1 MSENE
6 TKSGAYEKLTP
17 QRKQLVDQVLAN
29 LDKGKLLWTQ
39 GWVSSGAPESAITGK
54 KYRGINNLFLSLI
67 AMSENYGDN
76 RWATF
81 KQMEEKGWTFK
92 KDEEGHTLGKGKSV
106 SVEYYEMR
114 DKETK
119 RRFDRSVLDGMT
131 FDEQRGYMD
140 ITRHKKRKKNK
151 LKLLFWG
158 ILFAFVAVLVMYLFS
173 LGGKSIGEI
182 LSYKNYWL
190 SVGVANG
197 LILIGYL
204 MMYRVDAQNIALD
217 ENDLE
222 DTEWLSVKRLKKLKE
237 FQVYDYKS
245 AEEKSDGI
253 VIGAEKKGGSVEV
266 ITTSQLHALIVGTTG
281 SGKTTGFVDQN
292 IAVLGKSKG
301 KPSIVISD
309 PKKELYE
316 KHARTLEKEGY
327 KISVLDLREPYSS
340 ERWNPMNVL
349 LRRIRLVKDLENN
362 LQQKDGKYYGA
373 GEVFLSYRDA
383 RTRMQE
389 LKDEI
394 YENAQDLVY
403 TLCPVQNR
411 DQPTWEQGARNLI
424 FGFVLAMCEDCIKG
438 KIDESQ
444 LVLFNVYHNIT
455 KYCSEDTTALRNYLI
470 EGRDEFSKVKG
481 LVNTVLITSDKTLTS
496 YLSEVNSYMQQL
508 SDDGIM
514 SMTAENDLDVVNM
527 DESPN
532 AVFIIVPDER
542 FTRHRFVTLFITQM
556 YKELVEKANLNL
568 RRNQTETAILKRNT
582 YFVLDE
588 FANLPKFE
596 NIEGMVTVAR
606 SRGIRFL
613 FVLQSY
619 SQLTAK
625 YGRDVGDIIKTNC
638 NVKIFIGSDDSE
650 TRKEFSEL
658 CGQKKIKQ
666 FSVNTN
672 ADNPASSNTGAT
684 LQPLISVGMLERL
697 NGDEKGDAIVSVR
710 GYEPI
715 WTVFTP
721 SYELKKV
728 YFPEGK
734 AAIGKREAVLFEKEN
749 YVFDITG
756 DIGQKIEDKLSELIE
771 EQEAEEARADEND
784 KAKRVAKLTKQWDD
798 VEAELQRVVD
808 NICVYLDGKDEKALR
823 QAAYEHKVRL
833 LLAITEH
840 YNRSIA
846 NEIRV
851 AADKIQLELL
861 PRMKEYQEQATK

>member
-1 MSENE
+1 MNRKEI
-6 TKSGAYEKLTP
+6 TK
-17 QRKQLVDQVLAN
+17 
-29 LDKGKLLWTQ
+29 
-39 GWVSSGAPESAITGK
+39 
-54 KYRGINNLFLSLI
+54 
-67 AMSENYGDN
+67 
-76 RWATF
+76 
-81 KQMEEKGWTFK
+81 
-92 KDEEGHTLGKGKSV
+92 
-106 SVEYYEMR
+106 
-114 DKETK
+114 
-119 RRFDRSVLDGMT
+119 
-131 FDEQRGYMD
+131 
-140 ITRHKKRKKNK
+140 HKKKKSSK

-245 AEEKSDGI
+245 AEEKTDGI

-438 KIDESQ
+438 RIDESQ

-470 EGRDEFSKVKG
+470 EGRDEFSKVRG

-638 NVKIFIGSDDSE
+638 NIQMFIGTSDYKTVE
-650 TRKEFSEL
+650 EFSKR
-658 CGQKKIKQ
+658 CGN
-666 FSVNTN
+666 FSVITRNVGYNTVKADDINSN
-672 ADNPASSNTGAT
+672 ASIKER
-684 LQPLISVGMLERL
+684 PLIYPSELSQL
-697 NGDEKGDAIVSVR
+697 NRPGDMGHAIVTVF
-710 GYEPI
+710 GYQPI
-715 WTVFTP
+715 RSEFTP
-721 SYELKKV
+721 SYAATAYTLEKTEQRLGAGRYFDEEKIFYDMKKRNETV
-728 YFPEGK
+728 APRRRPTG
-734 AAIGKREAVLFEKEN
+734 GKRATEINMQRQISAATEMLKGEVERLITNELLTETKQIELLQAIDRHCFRQAQTIVEEAVRHATVQNLDHIVSDLETLSKKLFE
-749 YVFDITG
+749 VSMIIG
-756 DIGQKIEDKLSELIE
+756 D
-771 EQEAEEARADEND
+771 EQLKN
-784 KAKRVAKLTKQWDD
+784 
-798 VEAELQRVVD
+798 
-808 NICVYLDGKDEKALR
+808 
-823 QAAYEHKVRL
+823 
-833 LLAITEH
+833 
-840 YNRSIA
+840 
-846 NEIRV
+846 
-851 AADKIQLELL
+851 
-861 PRMKEYQEQATK
+861 

>member
-1 MSENE
+1 MNRKEG
-6 TKSGAYEKLTP
+6 TKH
-17 QRKQLVDQVLAN
+17 R
-29 LDKGKLLWTQ
+29 
-39 GWVSSGAPESAITGK
+39 
-54 KYRGINNLFLSLI
+54 
-67 AMSENYGDN
+67 
-76 RWATF
+76 
-81 KQMEEKGWTFK
+81 
-92 KDEEGHTLGKGKSV
+92 
-106 SVEYYEMR
+106 
-114 DKETK
+114 
-119 RRFDRSVLDGMT
+119 
-131 FDEQRGYMD
+131 
-140 ITRHKKRKKNK
+140 KRKSNK
-151 LKLLFWG
+151 LKILFWA
-158 ILFAFVAVLVMYLFS
+158 ILFAFVSVLILYLFS
-173 LGGKSIGEI
+173 LGGENGIAEI
-182 LSYKNYWL
+182 LNMRDYWL

-204 MMYRVDAQNIALD
+204 MMYRVDAQNIALN

-237 FQVYDYKS
+237 FQVYDYK
-245 AEEKSDGI
+245 AADGKQDGI
-253 VIGAEKKGGSVEV
+253 VIGAEKKGGNVEV

-292 IAVLGKSKG
+292 IAVLGKSQS

-316 KHARTLEKEGY
+316 KHAKNLEKQGY

-362 LQQKDGKYYGA
+362 LEQKDGKYYGA

-403 TLCPVQNR
+403 TLCPVQNK

-438 KIDESQ
+438 KLDEKQ
-444 LVLFNVYHNIT
+444 LVLFNVYHNIC
-455 KYCSEDTTALRNYLI
+455 KYCSEDTTMLKKYLM
-470 EGRDEFSKVKG
+470 EGRDEFSKVRG

-514 SMTAENDLDVVNM
+514 SMTAENDLDIVNL
-527 DESPN
+527 DEQPN

-568 RRNQTETAILKRNT
+568 RRGEKDTAILKRNT

-588 FANLPKFE
+588 FANLPKFD

-638 NVKIFIGSDDSE
+638 NVIGLSLLRGATYPNPDSDV
-650 TRKEFSEL
+650 
-658 CGQKKIKQ
+658 G
-666 FSVNTN
+666 VNTFTYSLY
-672 ADNPASSNTGAT
+672 PHTGA
-684 LQPLISVGMLERL
+684 LRNSEAEKQAFMLNNPITVIGKTEDIRPFSFVQCSDERINIGAVKKAEEGNGFIVRL
-697 NGDEKGDAIVSVR
+697 NETNNMRHKIRLNFGKTIESAFICDLMEQKEKR
-710 GYEPI
+710 
-715 WTVFTP
+715 
-721 SYELKKV
+721 L
-728 YFPEGK
+728 
-734 AAIGKREAVLFEKEN
+734 AVANNEVLLEIKPFEI
-749 YVFDITG
+749 IT
-756 DIGQKIEDKLSELIE
+756 LM
-771 EQEAEEARADEND
+771 
-784 KAKRVAKLTKQWDD
+784 
-798 VEAELQRVVD
+798 VE
-808 NICVYLDGKDEKALR
+808 
-823 QAAYEHKVRL
+823 
-833 LLAITEH
+833 
-840 YNRSIA
+840 
-846 NEIRV
+846 
-851 AADKIQLELL
+851 
-861 PRMKEYQEQATK
+861 

>member
-1 MSENE
+1 MNRKEG
-6 TKSGAYEKLTP
+6 TKH
-17 QRKQLVDQVLAN
+17 R
-29 LDKGKLLWTQ
+29 
-39 GWVSSGAPESAITGK
+39 
-54 KYRGINNLFLSLI
+54 
-67 AMSENYGDN
+67 
-76 RWATF
+76 
-81 KQMEEKGWTFK
+81 
-92 KDEEGHTLGKGKSV
+92 
-106 SVEYYEMR
+106 
-114 DKETK
+114 
-119 RRFDRSVLDGMT
+119 
-131 FDEQRGYMD
+131 
-140 ITRHKKRKKNK
+140 KRKSNK
-151 LKLLFWG
+151 LKILFWA
-158 ILFAFVAVLVMYLFS
+158 ILFAFVSVLILYLFS
-173 LGGKSIGEI
+173 LGGENGIAEI
-182 LSYKNYWL
+182 LNMRDYWL

-204 MMYRVDAQNIALD
+204 MMYRVDAQNIALN

-222 DTEWLSVKRLKKLKE
+222 DTEWLSVKRLKKIKE
-237 FQVYDYKS
+237 FQVYDYKAADS
-245 AEEKSDGI
+245 KQDGI
-253 VIGAEKKGGSVEV
+253 VIGAEKKGGNVEV

-292 IAVLGKSKG
+292 IAVLGKSQS

-316 KHARTLEKEGY
+316 KHAKNLEKQGY

-362 LQQKDGKYYGA
+362 LEQKDGKYYGA

-403 TLCPVQNR
+403 TLCPVQNK

-438 KIDESQ
+438 KLDEKQ
-444 LVLFNVYHNIT
+444 LVLFNVYHNIC
-455 KYCSEDTTALRNYLI
+455 KYCSEDTTMLKKYLM
-470 EGRDEFSKVKG
+470 EGRDEFSKVRG

-514 SMTAENDLDVVNM
+514 SMTAENDLDIVNL
-527 DESPN
+527 DEQPN

-568 RRNQTETAILKRNT
+568 RRGEKDTAILKRNT

-588 FANLPKFE
+588 FANLPKFD

-658 CGQKKIKQ
+658 CGNKKIKQ

-672 ADNPASSNTGAT
+672 AENPASSNTGAT
-684 LQPLISVGMLERL
+684 TQPLITVGMLERL

-734 AAIGKREAVLFEKEN
+734 AAIGKREAVLFEKEK
-749 YVFDITG
+749 YVFDISG
-756 DIGQKIEDKLSELIE
+756 ESGQSMEDKINEVIE
-771 EQEAEEARADEND
+771 EREAEKAEMLEKD
-784 KAKRVAKLTKQWDD
+784 KERRVAELTKKWDD

-808 NICVYLDGKDEKALR
+808 NVCHYLDGTDEKALR
-823 QAAYEHKVRL
+823 QASYENKARL
-833 LLAITEH
+833 LLMITEN
-840 YNRSIA
+840 YQRSIA
-846 NEIRV
+846 DEIRV

-861 PRMKEYQEQATK
+861 PKMKEYQEQAKR